1 MGSRTTPIPANPPSS
16 WAASA
21 PPVISLC
28 ALLSALSRPCSSLP
42 CTQVLSHDSKVLAAA
57 TCSAGK
63 ATHGAAAEPVIPH
76 VSEANPDAR
85 SLCHRPWRPSL
96 CRSAASVGFCLPCPA
111 ATLAKPRS
119 QIVRYDSKTWQQP
132 GVPQGKRRPERP
144 WNRLSPLV
152 VCANCNRRPR
162 LRQSFQAAIPPPVSS
177 ICALLPVPAAPAR

>member
-16 WAASA
+16 WAAFA

-96 CRSAASVGFCLPCPA
+96 CQPAASPRFCLPVRPLFSLNLRHRIVARDSNTSGSSQVFRRKSDVRSGCW
-111 ATLAKPRS
+111 TL
-119 QIVRYDSKTWQQP
+119 
-132 GVPQGKRRPERP
+132 
-144 WNRLSPLV
+144 
-152 VCANCNRRPR
+152 
-162 LRQSFQAAIPPPVSS
+162 PPVPIPLFPSPRT
-177 ICALLPVPAAPAR
+177 LT